1 MPGIVPNRLARRSS
15 SALLALAAMG
25 ALVGAAL
32 APSAGAHEAVTAHE
46 HQAHDHDHSAPGHT
60 HDTPAPAPA
69 PAGAKAPA
77 AKPTA
82 ARPATTKALPDS
94 LPKLKAAA
102 DKDTTNAK
110 AQYRYGVALLDRDR
124 PQEAIDMFRR
134 ATKAKPDYLEA
145 WVNQGAAWD
154 AIGRSQDARVAYRRA
169 LEIKPEDEIALCR
182 MASSF
187 YAVGMRDSAM
197 TVLRETLAKHPRSH
211 CSYFTLGVAYADGG
225 MFREAI
231 AAWQKVGE
239 YSPGSPEAESANE
252 SVQLLK
258 QYLGKDSVRVAV
270 PGAVAGVP
278 PGSGGP
284 GEPIKGGEM
293 MKPTGKD
300 AKPAMKPAT
309 NDAKA
314 GGK

>member
-1 MPGIVPNRLARRSS
+1 MSGIVPTRLVRRSS
-15 SALLALAAMG
+15 FALLALAAMG

-32 APSAGAHEAVTAHE
+32 APSAGAHEAVTDHA
-46 HQAHDHDHSAPGHT
+46 HQAADHDHSAPGHT
-60 HDTPAPAPA
+60 HDAPAPAPA
-69 PAGAKAPA
+69 PAPTDAKAAAPARPA
-77 AKPTA
+77 ATK
-82 ARPATTKALPDS
+82 PATTKALPDS
-94 LPKLKAAA
+94 LPRLKAAA
-102 DKDTTNAK
+102 DKDSTNAK

-124 PQEAIDMFRR
+124 PQEAIDAFRR

-154 AIGRSQDARVAYRRA
+154 AIGHGQDARVAYRRA
-169 LEIKPEDEIALCR
+169 LEIKPDDEIALCR

-187 YAVGMRDSAM
+187 YAVGIRDSAM
-197 TVLRETLAKHPRSH
+197 GVLRQTLAKHPKSH

-252 SVQLLK
+252 SVTLLK
-258 QYLGKDSVRVAV
+258 QYLGKDSVRVATV
-270 PGAVAGVP
+270 DAKQGVA

-293 MKPTGKD
+293 MKPAAKD
-300 AKPAMKPAT
+300 AKGT
-309 NDAKA
+309 KA
-314 GGK
+314 GAK

>member
-1 MPGIVPNRLARRSS
+1 MPGIVPTRLARRSPF
-15 SALLALAAMG
+15 ALLALAAAG

-32 APSAGAHEAVTAHE
+32 APSAGAHVAVTEHA
-46 HQAHDHDHSAPGHT
+46 HQAADHDHSAPGHT
-60 HDTPAPAPA
+60 HD
-69 PAGAKAPA
+69 APA
-77 AKPTA
+77 AKATEVKA
-82 ARPATTKALPDS
+82 AATKPAKPALPDS

-124 PQEAIDMFRR
+124 PQEAIDAFRR

-154 AIGRSQDARVAYRRA
+154 AIGRGQDARQAYRRA
-169 LEIKPEDEIALCR
+169 LEIRPDDEIAMCR

-187 YAVGMRDSAM
+187 YAVGIRDSAM
-197 TVLRETLAKHPRSH
+197 MVLRETLAKHPHSH

-231 AAWQKVGE
+231 AAWEKVGE

-252 SVQLLK
+252 SVHLLK

-270 PGAVAGVP
+270 AGARPGVASGA
-278 PGSGGP
+278 GGP
-284 GEPIKGGEM
+284 GEPIKGGD
-293 MKPTGKD
+293 MKTMTK
-300 AKPAMKPAT
+300 
-309 NDAKA
+309 DAKA
-314 GGK
+314 GAK

>member
-1 MPGIVPNRLARRSS
+1 MFATVPTRRRRSPF
-15 SALLALAAMG
+15 ALLALASVSAFVAG
-25 ALVGAAL
+25 GL
-32 APSAGAHEAVTAHE
+32 APSVWAHVGATAHD
-46 HQAHDHDHSAPGHT
+46 HQAADHDHSAPGHT
-60 HDTPAPAPA
+60 HDAPAPK
-69 PAGAKAPA
+69 PAETKPA
-77 AKPTA
+77 AKPATSKS
-82 ARPATTKALPDS
+82 ATTKALPDS

-124 PQEAIDMFRR
+124 PQEAIDAFRR

-154 AIGRSQDARVAYRRA
+154 AIGHSQDARQAYHRA
-169 LEIKPEDEIALCR
+169 LEIKPDDEIALCR

-187 YAVGMRDSAM
+187 YAVGIRDSAM
-197 TVLRETLAKHPRSH
+197 LALRHTLEKHPRSH

-231 AAWQKVGE
+231 AAWQKVVE
-239 YSPGSPEAESANE
+239 YAPGSPEAESANE
-252 SVQLLK
+252 SVGLLK

-270 PGAVAGVP
+270 AGAKPGVP

-284 GEPIKGGEM
+284 GEPLPGGEM
-293 MKPTGKD
+293 N
-300 AKPAMKPAT
+300 KPAASTKT
-309 NDAKA
+309 GTK
-314 GGK
+314 